1 MKRKGKKE
9 LNVISRL
16 LRSGVVMENQAD
28 KRRRKNTKELEK
40 DINDIQKARKDM
52 PLGSQRSNIA
62 G

>member
-40 DINDIQKARKDM
+40 DINDIEAINKKMHKD
-52 PLGSQRSNIA
+52 
-62 G
+62 